1 MDGIGGEE
9 EEEVEEEEVEEQEEE
24 VERTEYVGDCGGTA
38 KRGE

>member
-9 EEEVEEEEVEEQEEE
+9 EEEVEEEVE